1 MKRIGFDY
9 VVILMLSLFLRKEN
23 QLTLNEIN
31 DQILSYEY
39 FIFSHP
45 SICWWI
51 LLVVIWGVCVCF
63 FSGNNKPM
71 RLIKKI
77 FDEFIRMN
85 SNDEFKRKFRRFFSV
100 NLQFLRKY
108 N

>member
-45 SICWWI
+45 SIC
-51 LLVVIWGVCVCF
+51 
-63 FSGNNKPM
+63 
-71 RLIKKI
+71 
-77 FDEFIRMN
+77 
-85 SNDEFKRKFRRFFSV
+85 
-100 NLQFLRKY
+100 
-108 N
+108 